1 MKKRIPALV
10 LVMSLALAGCNK
22 DAEVNTILGT
32 IDSFTTEL
40 VRCVETAPNPNTGV
54 DDAQKYFDSRKA
66 DLAARME
73 TLKGLRAY
81 QVSDETKRRVASSL
95 VVDASKVGNLQIKYV
110 NQSMSDPA
118 FKAKLDKL
126 VKDHQALLTQ

>member
-22 DAEVNTILGT
+22 DAEVNTILVT

-40 VRCVETAPNPNTGV
+40 VRCIETAPNPNTGV

-95 VVDASKVGNLQIKYV
+95 VDDASKVGNLQIEYV

>member
-95 VVDASKVGNLQIKYV
+95 VDDASKVGNLQIKYV